1 VHINDVLG
9 VGIVVTNG
17 WVNIDTIEEVNNL
30 SCYIVHNLDVIF
42 LGQHREVV
50 GNGVTGPQNSLGF
63 HLFFNKVKSGS
74 HSDRTQVAI
83 VITPFGSPLGV
94 LGGKTTFS
102 PAA

>member
-1 VHINDVLG
+1 MHINDVLG

-50 GNGVTGPQNSLGF
+50 GNGVTGP
-63 HLFFNKVKSGS
+63 
-74 HSDRTQVAI
+74 
-83 VITPFGSPLGV
+83 
-94 LGGKTTFS
+94 
-102 PAA
+102 